1 MILFYLIA
9 VVNIVLSAVS
19 QTLLKKSALKTHEN
33 RLREYLN
40 PLVTGG
46 YLLLGIS
53 LLLGLVCYNRIGYL
67 GTVVLEPGAYILV
80 LLIGRAVFGEAITPR
95 KAAGM
100 ALIVCGILVFHLT
113 G

>member
-1 MILFYLIA
+1 MIIFYLIA
-9 VVNIVLSAVS
+9 LVNIVLSAVS
-19 QTLLKKSALKTHEN
+19 QTLLKKSALKTYEKPVQ
-33 RLREYLN
+33 EYLN
-40 PLVTGG
+40 PLVAGG
-46 YLLLGIS
+46 YCLLGIS

>member
-1 MILFYLIA
+1 MIIFYLIA

-19 QTLLKKSALKTHEN
+19 QALLKKSALKTYEKPVQ
-33 RLREYLN
+33 EYLN
-40 PLVTGG
+40 PLVIGG
-46 YLLLGIS
+46 YALLGIT

-80 LLIGRAVFGEAITPR
+80 LLIGRAVFGEALTAR

-100 ALIVCGILVFHLT
+100 ALIVGGILVFHLT